1 MIVAHYDNSSANRY
15 NPDPTAAVKWGEQT
29 WEEMLIGYFGTI
41 EKNDAPVRSSAGRKS
56 ARGKRKSGSRPPASG
71 SPPPSAR
78 GPPTGPPRG
87 CATPPLLPPSAA
99 PPTSTATPPPP

>member
-41 EKNDAPVRSSAGRKS
+41 EKNDAPVRSSAGRES
-56 ARGKRKSGSRPPASG
+56 GGRTARRGAGPLARPLPPPAPRPRATAPRRVRAAVRPG
-71 SPPPSAR
+71 RRCAR
-78 GPPTGPPRG
+78 
-87 CATPPLLPPSAA
+87 
-99 PPTSTATPPPP
+99 